1 MHLSERSA
9 GEEGFEAG
17 PLLGLVP
24 GVVEPD

>member
-1 MHLSERSA
+1 MRLSERGA

-17 PLLGLVP
+17 SLLGLFP